1 MEQDNHQGQDDSDN
15 DVDGSNSLA
24 RMVRHQQQH
33 ESLAKEE
40 STDVQINENQE
51 NVERLLFHGLRHSQ
65 QIGTR
70 EDGMS
75 VGEEAAVAES
85 LSLDDEDV
93 EEWKDPNE
101 GQNGGVRTKSTPS
114 SREAFLK
121 LLATTKPHRGRV
133 LIDFGIRTAMDDLWN
148 ALMRRRPIQPS
159 SRLRIVWDSSLM
171 FFICY
176 GLIMIPYDIAFY
188 VDANPW
194 MVINVLIDAFFI
206 FDVYLNFHT
215 AYLGEDNDIV
225 TDFDMIRNHYLRTW
239 FFIDLLASL
248 PFGSLEYDPSPTT

>member
-1 MEQDNHQGQDDSDN
+1 
-15 DVDGSNSLA
+15 
-24 RMVRHQQQH
+24 MVRHQQQH
-33 ESLAKEE
+33 ERLVKEE
-40 STDVQINENQE
+40 STDVQIIQNAENM

-85 LSLDDEDV
+85 LSLEDEDV

-148 ALMRRRPIQPS
+148 ALMR
-159 SRLRIVWDSSLM
+159 
-171 FFICY
+171 
-176 GLIMIPYDIAFY
+176 
-188 VDANPW
+188 VDF
-194 MVINVLIDAFFI
+194 VLCGTR
-206 FDVYLNFHT
+206 V
-215 AYLGEDNDIV
+215 
-225 TDFDMIRNHYLRTW
+225 
-239 FFIDLLASL
+239 
-248 PFGSLEYDPSPTT
+248 